1 MKLIFSWDDEN
12 TDANTPLTKN
22 NVSGT
27 IPDHNFQYDNTVY
40 YYCTYGPSF
49 CNQFISFL
57 DIHID

>member
-27 IPDHNFQYDNTVY
+27 IPDHNFQYLAFWLIVLVL
-40 YYCTYGPSF
+40 CV
-49 CNQFISFL
+49 C
-57 DIHID
+57 